1 MQTRTGR
8 TSTRTLATRTRAC
21 TTPSRKRRDALW
33 KRSWRHGLRIR
44 MRRGHQ
50 PSAHSHP
57 SGSSRRDGTS
67 WRGGTTDA
75 LWFQTMVTTLASSS
89 WTHIAE
95 ISPWSI
101 WMGGLYTARPAR
113 RRTQN
118 IKPRLPFSK
127 TSPSGF
133 AKSCVQFSASVLRSR
148 LQRQV

>member
-21 TTPSRKRRDALW
+21 TTPSRKRRDSLW
-33 KRSWRHGLRIR
+33 KRSWSHGLCIR

-57 SGSSRRDGTS
+57 SGSSRRDATS

-101 WMGGLYTARPAR
+101 WMGGLYMARPAR

-133 AKSCVQFSASVLRSR
+133 AKSSVQFSASVLRSR
-148 LQRQV
+148 VQRQV